1 MVAPNQANFQTSQNF
16 KIEIDKIYSDF
27 ISEIDSNRSLVN
39 ISQSRV
45 LDKFTVQNINNL
57 NRLLKIEDTPQESRI
72 HCFYRLIGFP
82 VVGADNSYYNPGFDN
97 IPGTKRISL
106 QRKIEIANNPLT
118 GFKNYSV
125 ARENFINDIQQVWA
139 SRPATITASALA
151 LSSSVHTRPFEASS
165 KSLESGDPF
174 KFSAQDQSYVA
185 DFRSIIGKNNT
196 VLLTSYVD
204 EAGNKP
210 DPLKMIPQRSH
221 MIKPFVV
228 DARIDFSCNPASR
241 KVAVPFVED
250 KSNLLIAEDTFIKRP
265 LIEKIIKER
274 FTVYNQN
281 QNSAAQQ
288 KIQDF
293 VLQIPS
299 VQDQEII
306 KQMSTDKYKVDQ
318 RVQFQKYLYIIAAMC
333 KELVTAQLKIKTVQS
348 RYYWLPLPSTSGPEG
363 GSEVAPP
370 IISTFLP
377 DGDNNSFIT
386 ESDRAIIRAS
396 LNQASNDFNAQTDE
410 ANGTPDNPIFAL
422 GNDPFT
428 SFNPDT
434 TQALG
439 DQVATEYKRLLKMR
453 NHDLNIANKALRT
466 IEVIMGEFS
475 GLGLCDIVAVMG
487 ALYVMPANSLL
498 GFLDEDAFQRAL
510 DTPGLAVPTFE
521 NPGIIKA
528 HTDFVATL
536 KDFYNLMDS
545 IYKELD
551 KNNGL
556 ST

>member
-16 KIEIDKIYSDF
+16 KIDINKVYRDFITEIDD
-27 ISEIDSNRSLVN
+27 NRSLVN

-45 LDKFTVQNINNL
+45 LDKFTIENINNL
-57 NRLLKIEDTPQESRI
+57 NRFLKIEDVPQESRV

-82 VVGADNSYYNPGFDN
+82 VIGNDKSFYNPGFDN
-97 IPGTKRISL
+97 VPGTKSIKL
-106 QRKIEIANNPLT
+106 DRKIEIANNPLN
-118 GFKNYSV
+118 GFKDYSV
-125 ARENFINDIQQVWA
+125 KRENFINDIKSVWA
-139 SRPATITASALA
+139 SRPATISASALA
-151 LSSSVHTRPFEASS
+151 LSSSVHTRQFNAPFKNDKPFE
-165 KSLESGDPF
+165 
-174 KFSAQDQSYVA
+174 FSAQDQGYVA

-204 EAGNKP
+204 GFGNKP
-210 DPLKMIPQRSH
+210 DPLKLIPQRAH
-221 MIKPFVV
+221 LIKPFVV

-241 KVAVPFVED
+241 KVAVPFVAD
-250 KSNLLIAEDTFIKRP
+250 KSNLLIGEDTFVKRP
-265 LIEKIIKER
+265 LLEKIITER
-274 FTVYNQN
+274 FTVYNQK
-281 QNSAAQQ
+281 QNSSAQQ

-348 RYYWLPLPSTSGPEG
+348 RYYWIPLPSTDGPEG
-363 GSEVAPP
+363 GSEVADV
-370 IISTFLP
+370 IISKSLP

-386 ESDRAIIRAS
+386 EADRAIMKAS
-396 LNQASNDFNAQTDE
+396 LNQASNNFNAQTDS
-410 ANGTPDNPIFAL
+410 ASGTPDNPIFAL
-422 GNDPFT
+422 NDPFT

-439 DQVATEYKRLLKMR
+439 NQVTTEYNRLIKMR
-453 NHDLNIANKALRT
+453 NHDLKIANDALRT
-466 IEVIMGEFS
+466 IEIIMGEFS
-475 GLGLCDIVAVMG
+475 GLGLCDIVAIMG
-487 ALYVMPANSLL
+487 ALYIMPRNNLL
-498 GFLDEDAFQRAL
+498 GFLDEDAYKRML
-510 DTPGLAVPTFE
+510 STLSLELADLSGE
-521 NPGIIKA
+521 IQNPGIEAA
-528 HTDFVATL
+528 HNSFIATA
-536 KDFYNLMDS
+536 KDLYNLMDS

-556 ST
+556 SS

>member
-27 ISEIDSNRSLVN
+27 IGEIDSNRSLVN

-45 LDKFTVQNINNL
+45 LDKFSVQNINNL
-57 NRLLKIEDTPQESRI
+57 NRLLKIEDTPQESRV

-82 VVGADNSYYNPGFDN
+82 VVGNDNSYYNPGFDN

-106 QRKIEIANNPLT
+106 QRKIEIANNPLN

-139 SRPATITASALA
+139 GRPATITASALA

-204 EAGNKP
+204 GLGNKP

-241 KVAVPFVED
+241 KIAVPFVED

-348 RYYWLPLPSTSGPEG
+348 RYYWIPLPSTSGPEG
-363 GSEVAPP
+363 GSEVADV

-386 ESDRAIIRAS
+386 EADRAIIKAS
-396 LNQASNDFNAQTDE
+396 LNQASNDFNPQTDE
-410 ANGTPDNPIFAL
+410 ASGTPDNPTFAL

-428 SFNPDT
+428 SFDPST

-439 DQVATEYKRLLKMR
+439 DQVATEFKRLLKMR
-453 NHDLNIANKALRT
+453 NHDLSIANKSLRT
-466 IEVIMGEFS
+466 IEIIMGEFS

-521 NPGIIKA
+521 NPGIIQA
-528 HTDFVATL
+528 HTDFIATL